1 MKIDLHEIHRVDN
14 PYEKSF
20 PAPQGVHR
28 RGGLEMEVDSPLAT
42 RRTTE
47 GSGSKLQEMKQT
59 TTKAI
64 QEIETLL

>member
-1 MKIDLHEIHRVDN
+1 MIIYFKLKNNYILRINLHIIYRVDN

-42 RRTTE
+42 RRATE
-47 GSGSKLQEMKQT
+47 GSGSKL
-59 TTKAI
+59 
-64 QEIETLL
+64 